1 MTQESVIIPVP
12 PHASRIVPFYGW
24 LEEMGRTRATG
35 HRWRK
40 NYDWLKVVNI
50 FGKLY
55 ISRETIAEFER
66 RALAGELAKDIR
78 PEVSA

>member
-1 MTQESVIIPVP
+1 MTQESATISVQPS
-12 PHASRIVPFYGW
+12 ASNVVPFHGW

-40 NYDWLKVVNI
+40 EHPWLKTINI

-55 ISRETIAEFER
+55 ISRAMIAEFER
-66 RALAGELAKDIR
+66 RAVAGELARDIK
-78 PEVSA
+78 PDASE